1 MESPMT
7 KRCLVLNSLLAV
19 LVVVLVKQVTIR
31 AIDGNIAVQVDFEGN
46 QVFTT
51 DQLRIAMT
59 SDAIGSQPRSGP
71 PLGRELEKGLER
83 LREFLAAH
91 GYVNPRIGQ
100 PQVEDNGSGVI
111 VKVPI
116 EEGPLYRLGEVS
128 ITGASVFSEQQIIQ
142 ALDMKQGDPFSGE
155 AIRTWFERVKH
166 LYADQGYINWTP
178 IPRIT
183 DPSSESPEGI
193 VDLALDME
201 EDSRFFVRRIEFT
214 GDSLT
219 DEQLLRHRLQIRE
232 GDIFIPKLLKASLEQ
247 INQLS
252 LFEEVKLEQVNVE
265 LDTETGQI
273 EISIPVRN
281 RMRR

>member
-1 MESPMT
+1 
-7 KRCLVLNSLLAV
+7 
-19 LVVVLVKQVTIR
+19 
-31 AIDGNIAVQVDFEGN
+31 
-46 QVFTT
+46 
-51 DQLRIAMT
+51 
-59 SDAIGSQPRSGP
+59 
-71 PLGRELEKGLER
+71 
-83 LREFLAAH
+83 
-91 GYVNPRIGQ
+91 
-100 PQVEDNGSGVI
+100 
-111 VKVPI
+111 
-116 EEGPLYRLGEVS
+116 
-128 ITGASVFSEQQIIQ
+128 
-142 ALDMKQGDPFSGE
+142 
-155 AIRTWFERVKH
+155 
-166 LYADQGYINWTP
+166 
-178 IPRIT
+178 
-183 DPSSESPEGI
+183 

>member
-1 MESPMT
+1 MT

-142 ALDMKQGDPFSGE
+142 ALD
-155 AIRTWFERVKH
+155 
-166 LYADQGYINWTP
+166 L
-178 IPRIT
+178 
-183 DPSSESPEGI
+183 SSTS
-193 VDLALDME
+193 
-201 EDSRFFVRRIEFT
+201 
-214 GDSLT
+214 
-219 DEQLLRHRLQIRE
+219 Q
-232 GDIFIPKLLKASLEQ
+232 
-247 INQLS
+247 
-252 LFEEVKLEQVNVE
+252 
-265 LDTETGQI
+265 
-273 EISIPVRN
+273 
-281 RMRR
+281 